1 MPKQKIPKSVRDR
14 FKITKTGKIIRRKIG
29 QRHLKSS
36 KRRSNIRRGKEP
48 IQVTGP
54 LEKKLKKLLG
64 I

>member
-1 MPKQKIPKSVRDR
+1 MPKIRISKSIRDR
-14 FKITKTGKIIRRKIG
+14 FKITKNGKIIRRKIG
-29 QRHLKSS
+29 QRHLASHKS
-36 KRRSNIRRGKEP
+36 NANVRRGKEP